1 VTSGI
6 LSKVVSLLAREE
18 RWKIAVLLAA
28 MLATSVL
35 QVVSI
40 ASVMPFVGLVA
51 NPDFIQ
57 QNRWMHRVYDA
68 LQFHSSQSF
77 LLATGVVV
85 VSLFALGNA
94 LTALT
99 AWFSYR
105 FVWFNHQKIAE
116 RLLEEYLRKPYSFF
130 LGRHGARLSKT
141 LLSEVRTVV
150 TGVMIPCLDVAAK
163 GVSTIL
169 VVGLLVIA
177 DPKIALL
184 VSVGM
189 GAAYG
194 VIFATLRRRQTR
206 LGERHVAAST
216 LSYRIAT
223 ETLGAI
229 KEVKVLGREAAF
241 VARFRTASIELAA
254 VNASSAIAGQL
265 PSYALETLAVGGML
279 TLLLYLVHARQSLDQ
294 VLPIAAVYAVAGNRL
309 MPAFQQIFAA
319 MTMIRFNA
327 AALDELHADMPSR
340 PDEPVRPFASMLVT
354 PSRGTGSEIR
364 FRNVS
369 FAYGTNRRP
378 ALKHID
384 LVIPRNATVG
394 LVGATG
400 SGKTTLVDLVLGL
413 FSPIEGEILID
424 GRRLDETSIAEWRS
438 RIGYVP
444 QSIFLSDDSIAKNIA
459 FGFADRDI
467 DRAAVERAAR
477 AAHLHPFV
485 AQLSEGYDT
494 MVGERGVRLSGGE
507 RQRIGIARALYHN
520 PDVLVMDE
528 ATSALDTVTED
539 AVMGATKDLAP
550 NRTIILIAH
559 RLSTVKQCDV
569 LFLLEAGQLA
579 ARGTYDELCATSAS
593 FRAMAGLA

>member
-1 VTSGI
+1 VTVGI
-6 LSKVVSLLAREE
+6 LLKVFGLLAREE
-18 RWKIAVLLAA
+18 RWKITVLFAA

-35 QVVSI
+35 QVVGI
-40 ASVMPFVGLVA
+40 ASVMPFIGLVA
-51 NPDFIQ
+51 NPDFVQ
-57 QNRWMHRVYDA
+57 QNRWMHWAYDS
-68 LQFHSSQSF
+68 LGFQSSQSF
-77 LLATGVVV
+77 LFATGVVV
-85 VSLFALGNA
+85 VTLFALGNG

-150 TGVMIPCLDVAAK
+150 TGVMIPCLDVASK
-163 GVSTIL
+163 GVSTVL

-184 VSVGM
+184 VSVGLG
-189 GAAYG
+189 GAYML
-194 VIFATLRRRQTR
+194 IFAIVRRRQTR

-216 LSYRIAT
+216 VTYRVAT
-223 ETLGAI
+223 ETLAAI

-241 VARFRTASIELAA
+241 IGRFRIASIELAT
-254 VNASSAIAGQL
+254 VNASNSIMGQL
-265 PSYALETLAVGGML
+265 PSYALETIAVGGML

-309 MPAFQQIFAA
+309 MPAFQQIFMA
-319 MTMIRFNA
+319 MTTIRFNA
-327 AALDELHADMPSR
+327 AALDELHADMNGHTEQS
-340 PDEPVRPFASMLVT
+340 VRPFASVLVT
-354 PSRGTGSEIR
+354 PSRGIGSEIR
-364 FRNVS
+364 FHDVS
-369 FAYGTNRRP
+369 FGYGANRRP

-384 LVIPRNATVG
+384 LLIPRNATVG

-413 FSPIEGEILID
+413 FSPSEGEILID
-424 GRRLDETSIAEWRS
+424 GRRLDDDLIGEWHS

-444 QSIFLSDDSIAKNIA
+444 QTIFLSDDSIARNIA
-459 FGFADRDI
+459 FGFADRDV
-467 DRAAVERAAR
+467 DRTAVERAAR

-485 AQLSEGYDT
+485 AQLPDGYDT
-494 MVGERGVRLSGGE
+494 IVGERGVRLSGGE

-539 AVMGATKDLAP
+539 AVMAATRDLAP

-559 RLSTVKQCDV
+559 RLSTVRQCDV
-569 LFLLEAGQLA
+569 IFLLEAGTLA
-579 ARGTYDELCATSAS
+579 AHGTYEELCATSAS